1 MKEKLRKYAIIL
13 MLPLHL
19 VLMRM
24 MSGGPDGEWIPY
36 ALMLFVLFA
45 DFALSFW
52 QMEIFTSGRN
62 RISDFASDFLPYL
75 LQKIVLIAVE
85 LLWIFELTD
94 RNFGILLAFGT
105 AAVSM
110 ILSALVTFVTGAART
125 MMYHDEKR

>member
-13 MLPLHL
+13 IFPLHL
-19 VLMRM
+19 GLMRF
-24 MSGGPDGEWIPY
+24 MSGGTDVKWIAY

-62 RISDFASDFLPYL
+62 RISDFARDFLPYL
-75 LQKIVLIAVE
+75 LQKVVLIAAE
-85 LLWIFELTD
+85 LLLMLWMTD
-94 RNFGILLAFGT
+94 RNFGILLAYGT

-110 ILSALVTFVTGAART
+110 ILCGIVTFVTGAART

>member
-13 MLPLHL
+13 IFPLHL
-19 VLMRM
+19 GLMRF
-24 MSGGPDGEWIPY
+24 MSGADVKWIAY

-62 RISDFASDFLPYL
+62 RISDFAREFLPYL
-75 LQKIVLIAVE
+75 LQKVVLIAAE
-85 LLWIFELTD
+85 LLLMLWMTD
-94 RNFGILLAFGT
+94 RNFGILLAYGT